1 MQRRLEPELLDSL
14 PPDDPAAIRSRRD
27 LLLVNRIMGNA
38 PWFET
43 ALARLV
49 RPGERMIEL
58 GSGTGELAARLR
70 RITPLIDGID
80 RVPPPP
86 YWPATAHWHQTDI
99 RTFTGWDTASV
110 VIGNL
115 ILHHFD
121 GATLRALGA
130 AIVPHARVL
139 VFSEPTRKRRNQ
151 WIWNLAAPLCGAN
164 YVTRHDGRVSIAA
177 GFLGDELPHA
187 LGLDPAVW
195 QWSVAHTWQGA
206 YRLIAERRL

>member
-14 PPDDPAAIRSRRD
+14 PPDDPAALHSRRD
-27 LLLVNRIMGNA
+27 LLLVNRVMGNA
-38 PWFET
+38 LWFEAT
-43 ALARLV
+43 LARVV
-49 RPGERMIEL
+49 RPGERVIEL
-58 GSGTGELAARLR
+58 GSGTGDLAARLR

-99 RTFTGWDTASV
+99 LTFTGWDTATV

-121 GATLRALGA
+121 NATLRTLGT
-130 AIVPHARVL
+130 AISQHARVL
-139 VFSEPTRKRRNQ
+139 IFSEPTRKRRNQ

-195 QWSVAHTWQGA
+195 RWSISHTWQGA
-206 YRLIAERRL
+206 YHLIAERRP